1 MKVGVTTHVQ
11 YSFFS
16 GGAGGTSLAIAEVFR
31 NLGYEVWLINTN
43 GDAEWWD
50 DCKSMREAWKNSMV
64 NGVGVREGKLP
75 GDGKPFDLIIEVERT
90 FFMSTEERRKAT
102 GPSGHCVWL
111 HRKSAVFHDIEAS
124 LYPFDMAKRCVDGLS
139 AVWMFDATT
148 TEDDKNYLET
158 VARCPVYRV
167 PFTWTPSYVEVH
179 RGETKAP
186 EWLQVTEALGA
197 DKPWS
202 VHICETNNSASSS
215 LTLPLVIL
223 HHTKEKTS
231 FPFVKWTAHNADAVL
246 RSTFFKNNVKAHC
259 EIQGLSGEFIGR
271 QRLID
276 WIYDPKSCV
285 LTHMRFNTVRPFL
298 LDAVWTGVPMIHN
311 SPWVR
316 DLVGTGY
323 ERLYY
328 SDNEIIAASACFETL
343 EADFKARKGIFS
355 PDVRAS
361 TKQMLLEKVSP
372 YSVAICNAWKAAVAT
387 LQGIQVPM
395 AVPLLATTP
404 TPVIVA
410 APIAPVPSVVAP
422 PVASVPSAEKTLKI
436 LFTDMWD
443 EFNPNYNMFTLM
455 LNEAG
460 RHLNPP
466 VRVEGY
472 GPTDSRKPDVCIFGP
487 FGSKW
492 TGVGKDVPKVHFT
505 GENSMIISCDDVK
518 LNIGFQH
525 ADFKDQDYLR
535 LPLWMLEIDWFGCDK
550 ELIANP
556 KPLSIDAC
564 TKVDPDIARRKKFC
578 AFVVTNPCNPVRN
591 SAFHWLSNYKQV
603 DSAGRLFNNV
613 GDVIFAGRG
622 GGGGELKKFEFLR
635 DYKFCLAYENSSCQ
649 GYTTEKFLHA
659 KAAGCIPIY
668 WGDPKV
674 ERDFD
679 TKGFINAQG
688 FTRPEELI
696 DAVRAM
702 DTDQDAWL
710 KAYSVP
716 ALDDTRRDLVRRTL
730 SECARRILRLGLGA
744 DVNLD
749 SIPRFLGGATDAE
762 AAALSKKAH
771 DNSII
776 LLSAA
781 TNDYLPSLCLLLKSA
796 IIQTQLRSVSFI
808 GEIWLGADIDEPIA
822 NALRI
827 QYPWV
832 QFNRFPTDTPA
843 DFPDLW
849 NPKHFAWKLWIYQH
863 IVNLPKYKD
872 SLCMYL
878 DSGIF
883 MCDIPTNWLTSTK
896 QNGIC
901 LFNDAN
907 QKNLHW
913 CHEEFCRILSVTH
926 AEKEQYQ
933 TVGGIVSFIGGAAP
947 AVNLFNQSWIYAQK
961 KDVIVGSKWTG
972 YGSDGHPYGHRHDQ
986 SILSILSNR
995 LNISRIPL
1003 DTVYC
1008 DTSFAK
1014 TLEGKK
1020 ALYVHR
1026 GTAKDYAEVEAWS
1039 PFIIPKGVNTF
1050 NIVNSATV
1058 SKPIIGI
1065 HMTTM
1070 ASRRFLPSLH
1080 QLLCSMAAQQ
1090 KNTPFPLN
1098 CTIWLA
1104 DDIEV
1109 ETEVELQKE
1118 FNWMRFERFPT
1129 LQIPGFEDIW
1139 DPKHYAW
1146 KIWILKTMAN
1156 RQEMNGHVV
1165 LYMDSGV
1172 FMCRWPTEY
1181 IQITNQNG
1189 ICFLNDAN
1197 EINGRW
1203 CHDDFCRELC
1213 VTETE
1218 KKENQIWAGVCA
1230 FVTGHEIPVRLFE
1243 EAWVYAQKRHVII
1256 GSKWTG
1262 VSLEGKSFG
1271 HRHDQSILSILS
1283 SRKRLPRYPMDS
1295 VYASESLRKTF
1306 MSKKAF
1312 YVHRGTFT
1320 VHKQFTEGIDDCYV
1334 INLDRRADRMEKLY
1348 TNMPSLQGRV
1358 SRISA
1363 VEGCKLQMTPAIARL
1378 FRPHDFKW
1386 KKPVLGCA
1394 LSHLRVW
1401 WQLANERDDIDS
1413 YLILEDD
1420 VKMSPDWEARWKAAV
1435 PHIPEDFDIIYLG
1448 GILPPNREGF
1458 EAAKEPVNAHFSRVK
1473 ENSFFGQTKPNR
1485 YFHWCAYSYVLS
1497 RKGARKVLEILMA
1510 KDGYWTSADHMLCN
1524 PVEFLSIYFLDPLVA
1539 GCYQDEDPRYQGA
1552 AFNDFTR
1559 KDEFDSDLW
1568 NNNEHF
1574 NTTDC
1579 EAMGRLDGP
1588 PDIARALADSL
1599 QINSGPTTTEQSIG
1613 KQAPEVAKER
1623 LREALPAHPL
1633 WRQLESAVMMREPLL
1648 GREIAFQIMQAWQ
1661 MEWNE
1666 KTDEDFTGFL
1676 NAMSDETFA
1685 GLPSKNELAELYKQ
1699 WSIITDSASQAG
1711 RTWPEKVRRALEVY
1725 MNYLPRAT
1733 DPPKKMKGR
1742 RILKLKQQVLDLGL
1756 LYEGKWL
1763 KELFGEGQD
1772 LCTEDI
1778 SLGDPLPKDEPIL
1791 LVMKPWWSTW
1801 MPILQ
1806 RLAET
1811 NTKFYVIHLSD
1822 EFVSDPIEF
1831 YGLAQCLGVVRMY
1844 WRKELEQYGEKVTVI
1859 PLGYHWTRF
1868 SGMKN
1873 PMMDT
1878 PRLPFRE
1885 FTWSFAGTDWRGR
1898 KEAMKVLEVI
1908 KPNYLRWFA
1917 EWNDPGMLSED
1928 AYLSMLLNSKF
1939 VPIPAGNNHET
1950 YRFYEALE
1958 CGCIPMYIR
1967 QPGDEMLVDKHFKA
1981 WLPIVDLPSWDHAAA
1996 LMFQLSNNPEV
2007 MEQYRN
2013 GILDGYRR
2021 WKLETATKIRATLR
2035 I

>member
-1 MKVGVTTHVQ
+1 MKIGVTTHVQ

-16 GGAGGTSLAIAEVFR
+16 GGAGGASLAIAEVFR

-64 NGVGVREGKLP
+64 NGVSVREGKLP

-102 GPSGHCVWL
+102 GSTGHCVWL
-111 HRKSAVFHDIEAS
+111 HRKSPIFHDIEAS
-124 LYPFDMAKRCVDGLS
+124 LYPFDMSKRCVDGLS

-186 EWLQVTEALGA
+186 EWLQVTEALGT

-202 VHICETNNSASSS
+202 VHICETNNSAGSS

-231 FPFVKWTAHNADAVL
+231 FPFVKWTAHNADSVL
-246 RSTFFKNNVKAHC
+246 RSTFFKNNIKAHC

-285 LTHMRFNTVRPFL
+285 LSHMRFNTVRPFL
-298 LDAVWTGVPMIHN
+298 LDAVWTGIPMIHN

-328 SDNEIIAASACFETL
+328 PDNEIIAASACFERL
-343 EADFKARKGIFS
+343 ESDFKARKGIFS
-355 PDVRAS
+355 PEMRAS

-372 YSVAICNAWKAAVAT
+372 YSVSICNTWREAVAA
-387 LQGIQVPM
+387 LQGIKVPV
-395 AVPLLATTP
+395 AIPLIATTP

-410 APIAPVPSVVAP
+410 APPAP
-422 PVASVPSAEKTLKI
+422 PVPPVAAPSMPSAGTILKV

-443 EFNPNYNMFTLM
+443 DFNPSYNMFTLM

-466 VRVEGY
+466 IHVEGY
-472 GPTDSRKPDVCIFGP
+472 GPTDKRKPDVCIFGP

-505 GENSMIISCDDVK
+505 GENSMIISCDHVK

-550 ELIANP
+550 ELISNP

-564 TKVDPDIARRKKFC
+564 TKVDPDVGRKKKFC

-591 SAFHWLSNYKQV
+591 SSFHWLSQYKQV

-635 DYKFCLAYENSSCQ
+635 DYKFCLAYENSSGQ

-679 TKGFINAQG
+679 AKGFINAQT

-702 DTDQDAWL
+702 DTNQESWL

-744 DVNLD
+744 SVNLD
-749 SIPRFLGGATDAE
+749 AIPRFLGGASDAE
-762 AAALSKKAH
+762 AAALSKVVPKSAEIK
-771 DNSII
+771 NVVVVT
-776 LLSAA
+776 AA
-781 TNDYLPSLCLLLKSA
+781 TARFLPSLHQLL
-796 IIQTQLRSVSFI
+796 VSI
-808 GEIWLGADIDEPIA
+808 HAQKQNTKTLTIEGEIWLGHDVDESTKEE
-822 NALRI
+822 LVKEFS
-827 QYPWV
+827 WV
-832 QFNRFPTDTPA
+832 KFNRFPTEVA
-843 DFPDLW
+843 ASFSDLW
-849 NPKHFAWKLWIYQH
+849 EPKHFAWKLWIYQH
-863 IVNLPKYKD
+863 
-872 SLCMYL
+872 M
-878 DSGIF
+878 
-883 MCDIPTNWLTSTK
+883 
-896 QNGIC
+896 
-901 LFNDAN
+901 A
-907 QKNLHW
+907 
-913 CHEEFCRILSVTH
+913 TH
-926 AEKEQYQ
+926 AEH
-933 TVGGIVSFIGGAAP
+933 A
-947 AVNLFNQSWIYAQK
+947 
-961 KDVIVGSKWTG
+961 
-972 YGSDGHPYGHRHDQ
+972 
-986 SILSILSNR
+986 
-995 LNISRIPL
+995 
-1003 DTVYC
+1003 
-1008 DTSFAK
+1008 
-1014 TLEGKK
+1014 GKLC
-1020 ALYVHR
+1020 LY
-1026 GTAKDYAEVEAWS
+1026 
-1039 PFIIPKGVNTF
+1039 
-1050 NIVNSATV
+1050 
-1058 SKPIIGI
+1058 
-1065 HMTTM
+1065 
-1070 ASRRFLPSLH
+1070 L
-1080 QLLCSMAAQQ
+1080 
-1090 KNTPFPLN
+1090 
-1098 CTIWLA
+1098 
-1104 DDIEV
+1104 
-1109 ETEVELQKE
+1109 
-1118 FNWMRFERFPT
+1118 
-1129 LQIPGFEDIW
+1129 
-1139 DPKHYAW
+1139 
-1146 KIWILKTMAN
+1146 
-1156 RQEMNGHVV
+1156 
-1165 LYMDSGV
+1165 DSGV
-1172 FMCRWPTEY
+1172 FMCRWPVEWM
-1181 IQITNQNG
+1181 QIAYNAG
-1189 ICFLNDAN
+1189 ICLINDTHQ
-1197 EINGRW
+1197 INKHW
-1203 CHDDFCRELC
+1203 CHDYFCKTLA
-1213 VTETE
+1213 VTVAE
-1218 KKENQIWAGVCA
+1218 KAENQVLGGICA
-1230 FVTGHEIPVRLFE
+1230 FVAGHAAPKELFGQAWRLGQDRALIVGE
-1243 EAWVYAQKRHVII
+1243 
-1256 GSKWTG
+1256 KWSG
-1262 VSLEGKSFG
+1262 LGPDGKPFG

-1283 SRKRLPRYPMDS
+1283 SRMSLPRYPIDS
-1295 VYASESLRKTF
+1295 IYCDESLRRTF

-1312 YVHRGTFT
+1312 YVHRGAFN

-1334 INLDRRADRMEKLY
+1334 INLDRRVDRMEKLY
-1348 TNMPSLQGRV
+1348 TNMPTLQGRV
-1358 SRISA
+1358 NRISA
-1363 VEGCKLQMTPAIARL
+1363 VEGSKLQMTPAIARL

-1401 WQLANERDDIDS
+1401 WQLANERDDIGS

-1448 GILPPNREGF
+1448 GILPPNRQGF
-1458 EAAKEPVNAHFSRVK
+1458 ESAKEKVNDHFSRVK
-1473 ENSFFGQTKPNR
+1473 ENSFFGQPKPNR

-1524 PVEFLSIYFLDPLVA
+1524 PVEFLSMYFLDPLVA
-1539 GCYQDEDPRYQGA
+1539 GCYQDEDPRYQSA
-1552 AFNDFTR
+1552 AFNDFSR
-1559 KDEFDSDLW
+1559 KDDFDSDLW

-1574 NTTDC
+1574 NTAEC
-1579 EAMGRLDGP
+1579 EAMGRIDGQ

-1599 QINSGPTTTEQSIG
+1599 QVALPTTEQSVG
-1613 KQAPEVAKER
+1613 KEAPEIAKER
-1623 LREALPAHPL
+1623 LRGALPTHPL

-1648 GREIAFQIMQAWQ
+1648 GREIAFQIIQAWQ

-1666 KTDEDFTGFL
+1666 KTEDEFSSFL
-1676 NAMSDETFA
+1676 VAMRDETFA
-1685 GLPSKNELAELYKQ
+1685 GLPSKNELGELYKQ
-1699 WSIITDSASQAG
+1699 WGIITDSASQAG
-1711 RTWPEKVRRALEVY
+1711 KTWPEQVRRALQVF
-1725 MNYLPRAT
+1725 MNYLPRSV

-1742 RILKLKQQVLDLGL
+1742 RILKLKEQVLDLGL

-1801 MPILQ
+1801 MPIIQ

-1844 WRKELEQYGEKVTVI
+1844 WRKDLEKYGEKVTVI
-1859 PLGYHWTRF
+1859 PLGYHWSRF
-1868 SGMKN
+1868 AGIRT
-1873 PMMDT
+1873 PLMDT

-1885 FTWSFAGTDWRGR
+1885 FMWSFAGTDWRGR
-1898 KEAMKVLEVI
+1898 KEAMKGLELI
-1908 KPNYLRWFA
+1908 KPNYVRWF
-1917 EWNDPGMLSED
+1917 EQWNDPAMLSED

-1981 WLPIVDLPSWDHAAA
+1981 YLPLLDLPSWEHATA

-2021 WKLETATKIRATLR
+2021 WKLETANKIRTTLR